1 MSIYDLALTFFREN
15 DFPVVEVNPG
25 QVLQTLFNGD
35 SQQFNGYLQVP
46 AGQSQAIFYSL
57 YPTHASGDLAAI
69 NEFLTR
75 ANYGLVIGNFEL
87 DFDDG
92 SIRYKTSL
100 DGTGRDVTVRD
111 IRNMVEANL
120 YTMNRYATGINAV
133 LDGDEVG
140 AAILAI
146 ESSTSS

>member
-120 YTMNRYATGINAV
+120 YTMNRYATGISAV